1 MDVNKFVDITMI
13 NHNNIIIVQF
23 VINNSIPTS
32 LQWIIALDD
41 IKKCLNEL
49 KTANIKFGF
58 VFDIRKVG
66 FVSLNYIKEFTK
78 LMENYGP
85 LLEENLYGTS
95 AIAEGIIIK
104 YLFDAINTFYKTKK
118 PLKIVNNSID
128 ASKFIEENV
137 F

>member
-1 MDVNKFVDITMI
+1 MEINKFLDIKMI
-13 NHNNIIIVQF
+13 NHKDVIIVNF
-23 VINNSIPTS
+23 VINTSVPTS
-32 LQWIIALDD
+32 LQWIITLDD
-41 IKKCLNEL
+41 IKKCLDEL
-49 KTANIKFGF
+49 KNANIKFGF
-58 VFDIRKVG
+58 IFDIRKVG

-95 AIAEGIIIK
+95 AIAEGMIIK